1 MGHGSGIREVAWFDI
16 AGGGQV
22 VLDGNHA
29 YIGHMDPPHG
39 TSVLN
44 VADPAHPRLVASIA
58 IPPGLHSHKVRVAN
72 EVMVVNRE
80 RARGEKPADD
90 FVGLRIFDVSSPAS
104 PRDICHW
111 ECAGM
116 GVHRFTFDGRYAYI
130 SAELE
135 GYIGTIV
142 MILDLKD
149 PTRPEEVGR
158 WWMEGQWT
166 AGGETPGWKGR
177 NHRCHHPIR
186 RGDRLYVSYWY
197 GGGVIL
203 DISDMTKPRMISSL
217 DWSSAVRLAHPQ
229 LGADRRADRR
239 PSLDAGSGR
248 ACPTPRSRSLTGTT
262 GDALDG
268 EHHRRDAPD
277 PGELLPTAR
286 TGRSQ
291 NAVDDSVPPTGR
303 NDHWQRSAGG
313 LVRQRAE
320 SDRYLQSALNEAS
333 RLVDAG
339 RTGRRAARM
348 QQRRLCRSS
357 WPDLPDRPQQGIIDP
372 RARLDAAV

>member
-90 FVGLRIFDVSSPAS
+90 FVGLRIFDVSRPAS

-135 GYIGTIV
+135 GYIGTIP
-142 MILDLKD
+142 L
-149 PTRPEEVGR
+149 
-158 WWMEGQWT
+158 
-166 AGGETPGWKGR
+166 
-177 NHRCHHPIR
+177 
-186 RGDRLYVSYWY
+186 S
-197 GGGVIL
+197 
-203 DISDMTKPRMISSL
+203 
-217 DWSSAVRLAHPQ
+217 
-229 LGADRRADRR
+229 
-239 PSLDAGSGR
+239 
-248 ACPTPRSRSLTGTT
+248 
-262 GDALDG
+262 
-268 EHHRRDAPD
+268 
-277 PGELLPTAR
+277 
-286 TGRSQ
+286 
-291 NAVDDSVPPTGR
+291 
-303 NDHWQRSAGG
+303 
-313 LVRQRAE
+313 
-320 SDRYLQSALNEAS
+320 
-333 RLVDAG
+333 LVDAIDHPKACAERLVHGFLGRSEQAKTGEGITIPTNG
-339 RTGRRAARM
+339 RT
-348 QQRRLCRSS
+348 
-357 WPDLPDRPQQGIIDP
+357 
-372 RARLDAAV
+372 